1 MKHHTLDVVL
11 TMNPDTFHGVGTHVV
26 VALFT
31 AGVPHPETKRTT
43 FVNFKDDGY
52 KVRQHIGLVDDG
64 RAADRRKHVLG
75 VVKDGVPDDT
85 AFVVRSEVTATDE
98 WQHSYFYFNDQP
110 PSYED
115 FYATVADY
123 LTWQVDMHTHGRGHL
138 ITPVVEKSD
147 NEGVVA

>member
-98 WQHSYFYFNDQP
+98 WQHSYFYFNDPP